1 MVSVAALLGWLTA
14 CTNVPPGARSSPSAW
29 TLFTDY
35 AGGFSVL
42 MPMRPQESTIEQ
54 PSADGPPVKRHQF
67 IVDPDPSIELGV
79 IYNDFSLS
87 LRNIQT
93 VGSPSFFDI
102 MQKAALKQSGG
113 RLIRA
118 TDGQFASHPMREIR
132 FEVPEKKVLYQMRII
147 VVRHRMYQLMIVS
160 SLNLDVSHEAD
171 TLFNS
176 FRLLYDE
183 RQ

>member
-1 MVSVAALLGWLTA
+1 MKISTRTPFCQRRSSLVVSVAALLGWLTA

-93 VGSPSFFDI
+93 VGWFIHYQQLCISSDSESDIGFFLLT
-102 MQKAALKQSGG
+102 KRKP
-113 RLIRA
+113 
-118 TDGQFASHPMREIR
+118 F
-132 FEVPEKKVLYQMRII
+132 QMTII
-147 VVRHRMYQLMIVS
+147 LHIEYFKIVS
-160 SLNLDVSHEAD
+160 K
-171 TLFNS
+171 
-176 FRLLYDE
+176 LLPVE
-183 RQ
+183 RRVKGCIYFYKIIYL